1 MVEEPPLGE
10 KIRIEVMSKR
20 LIIGYRSKVHYNCH
34 SVLFVF
40 LRVCLDT
47 S

>member
-10 KIRIEVMSKR
+10 KIRVEVMSKR
-20 LIIGYRSKVHYNCH
+20 LIIGYRSKVHYYGR
-34 SVLFVF
+34 SFLFIF